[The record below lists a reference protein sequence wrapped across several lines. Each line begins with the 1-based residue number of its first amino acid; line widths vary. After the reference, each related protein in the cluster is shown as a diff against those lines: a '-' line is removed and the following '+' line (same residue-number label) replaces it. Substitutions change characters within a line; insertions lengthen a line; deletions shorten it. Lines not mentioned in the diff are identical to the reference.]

1 MSDKF
6 NPEGIPILNLNTTN
20 TTRYEASRFLDSPD
34 VIATYLAES
43 IKTDNFES
51 LIHALAEIA
60 KEKDVNKP
68 QGIAAGFVDTRAITA

>member
-6 NPEGIPILNLNTTN
+6 TPEGIPILNLNTTN

-43 IKTDNFES
+43 IKPIIS
-51 LIHALAEIA
+51 
-60 KEKDVNKP
+60 
-68 QGIAAGFVDTRAITA
+68 RASFMLWLKSQKKRRK